1 MKKCNKN
8 FKYFVFYDIIDYKV
22 MGMASRM
29 ERYYEKPRAP
39 RARSA
44 RNEDLYKRIQD
55 MDEYTNIAAIE
66 SISKTNEIDIS
77 RVKEMI
83 KNREDYKKQREYR
96 NAFNIEE
103 DRPKEVEVKKYFQE
117 EKNYD
122 IMDVL
127 NKAKD
132 NYEEDNTNR
141 SLKNT
146 HYDVI
151 NKLSLRN
158 NNYEDSEEELK
169 DLINTITSK
178 KVEDEGEL
186 LDDLTSDTM
195 VGEASSI
202 HKILEEEKKQK
213 KVDNTS
219 EMDKSFFTS
228 AMSFSDK
235 DFEDLKNMNRRVKK
249 KKLLF
254 IIIIGVILLLIA
266 GVVIFLIV
274 RR

>member
-1 MKKCNKN
+1 
-8 FKYFVFYDIIDYKV
+8 
-22 MGMASRM
+22 MASRM
-29 ERYYEKPRAP
+29 DRYYEKPRAP
-39 RARSA
+39 RARSS
-44 RNEDLYKRIQD
+44 RNEDLYKKIQD
-55 MDEYTNIAAIE
+55 MDTYSNIEAIE
-66 SISKTNEIDIS
+66 SISRTNEVDIS
-77 RVKEMI
+77 KVKEMI
-83 KNREDYKKQREYR
+83 KNRENYKKQRQYR
-96 NAFNIEE
+96 NVFNIEDE
-103 DRPKEVEVKKYFQE
+103 VPKEVETENFFKE

-132 NYEEDNTNR
+132 NHEQDNTNR
-141 SLKNT
+141 NLKNMN
-146 HYDVI
+146 YDVI
-151 NKLSLRN
+151 NELNLRN
-158 NNYEDSEEELK
+158 NNYEDGEEELK

-178 KVEDEGEL
+178 RKQDDEGDL
-186 LDDLTSDTM
+186 LDELTSDTM

-202 HKILEEEKKQK
+202 HKILESEKKEQQ

-235 DFEDLKNMNRRVKK
+235 DFEDLKSMGNHVKK
-249 KKLLF
+249 NNIL
-254 IIIIGVILLLIA
+254 IIIMIVIFLLVIS

>member
-1 MKKCNKN
+1 
-8 FKYFVFYDIIDYKV
+8 
-22 MGMASRM
+22 MASRM
-29 ERYYEKPRAP
+29 DRYYEKPRNP

-55 MDEYTNIAAIE
+55 IDTYSNIEAVETIAR
-66 SISKTNEIDIS
+66 TNEIDIS

-83 KNREDYKKQREYR
+83 KNRENYKKQREYR
-96 NAFNIEE
+96 TAFNIEQE
-103 DRPKEVEVKKYFQE
+103 KPKQEEVKKYFE
-117 EKNYD
+117 EDKNYD

-127 NKAKD
+127 SKAKD
-132 NYEEDNTNR
+132 SHEEDNTNR

-151 NKLSLRN
+151 KELNLRN

-169 DLINTITSK
+169 DLINTITK
-178 KVEDEGEL
+178 KKEDDIGL

-195 VGEASSI
+195 VGESSSI
-202 HKILEEEKKQK
+202 HKILEDEKKQH

-235 DFEDLKNMNRRVKK
+235 DFEDLKNMGHHVKK
-249 KKLLF
+249 NNLL
-254 IIIIGVILLLIA
+254 IIIMIIVLILAIVGVL
-266 GVVIFLIV
+266 IFLIV